1 MPDKAN
7 VTLPGQV
14 EKVINSPDPS
24 VPEKAEIK
32 VNGADELYQE
42 IRIPN
47 NLSDEKGK
55 KVKLKRGD
63 PVDITVETV
72 K

>member
-1 MPDKAN
+1 MPEKAN

-14 EKVINSPDPS
+14 EKVIHSPDPS

-32 VNGADELYQE
+32 VHGADELYQE

-47 NLSDEKGK
+47 KLKDKKGK
-55 KVKLKRGD
+55 KVALKKGD
-63 PVDITVETV
+63 PVDVTVETV
-72 K
+72 N